1 MSAYDRTI
9 SIWGVSRVMNM
20 LLIFRLLDIAPS
32 VKTLYAILST
42 IIDMVR
48 SLRPIFGV
56 MILSYYVYALLG
68 IQLFANVITKHSF
81 DGIYNIRFTVKLFL
95 FNMC

>member
-9 SIWGVSRVMNM
+9 SIWGISRVINM

-56 MILSYYVYALLG
+56 MIMSYYVYALLG

-81 DGIYNIRFTVKLFL
+81 DGLYNKR
-95 FNMC
+95 